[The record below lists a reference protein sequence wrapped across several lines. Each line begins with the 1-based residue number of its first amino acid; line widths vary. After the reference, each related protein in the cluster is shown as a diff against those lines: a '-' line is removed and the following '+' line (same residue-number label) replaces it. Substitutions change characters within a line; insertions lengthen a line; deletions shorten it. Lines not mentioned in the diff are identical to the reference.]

1 MTPDQFRA
9 DFPEFANVSD
19 AQINFWLTVLTAIG
33 DPARWDEL
41 TNIGIELLTANQL
54 AIALRDQKTGAA
66 GGATGGVSG
75 PVSSKSVDKVSVSY
89 NTVGTQYADAAFWNL
104 TSYGVR
110 YLALAR
116 MFGAGGYQL

>member
-19 AQINFWLTVLTAIG
+19 AQINLWLTISTSMV
-33 DPARWDEL
+33 DPGRWDEL
-41 TNIGIELLTANQL
+41 TNIGIELLTAHQL

-66 GGATGGVSG
+66 GGATGAVSG
-75 PVSSKSVDKVSVSY
+75 PLSSKTVDKVSSSY
-89 NTVGTQYADAAFWNL
+89 NTAGTQYADAAFWNL

-116 MFGAGGYQL
+116 MFGAGGIQL